1 METVLT
7 LSSTCHLK
15 NIHLTKPLIIKDT
28 QLILLLNDIKKKN
41 LKNEKPHHLSNGK
54 ILCVLITKIKELP
67 ECHMIY
73 IHHNR
78 SSGH

>member
-28 QLILLLNDIKKKN
+28 QLILLLNDETKTKFKK
-41 LKNEKPHHLSNGK
+41 
-54 ILCVLITKIKELP
+54 
-67 ECHMIY
+67 
-73 IHHNR
+73 
-78 SSGH
+78 